1 MLGLAGYNPH
11 VDTHPTASPLLPA
24 PSFADDGPALELYIY
39 YFSPPSVFFFIRLP
53 RWFLDKQTGFIA
65 GMPVYVSFRL
75 N

>member
-39 YFSPPSVFFFIRLP
+39 YFSPPSVFFFLLDFLGGFWTSRL
-53 RWFLDKQTGFIA
+53 D
-65 GMPVYVSFRL
+65 S
-75 N
+75 